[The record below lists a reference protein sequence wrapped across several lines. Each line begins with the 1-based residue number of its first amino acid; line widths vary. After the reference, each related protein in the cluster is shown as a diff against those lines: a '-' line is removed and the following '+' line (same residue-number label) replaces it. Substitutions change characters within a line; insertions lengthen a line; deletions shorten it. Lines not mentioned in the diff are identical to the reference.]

1 MSIAT
6 TKMASATRT
15 WAMVNKHIPMIKFRK
30 TSAGG
35 MHGSTVQAVDNVQP
49 VTLSKTA
56 SNKPAASIIIEDWQ
70 LSGKYKR
77 RAISQEEIDFINR
90 GGPQ

>member
-30 TSAGG
+30 TSAG
-35 MHGSTVQAVDNVQP
+35 GSTVQAVDNVQP